1 MPIPRIK
8 APVHKP
14 NENELKLCKLE
25 DDLLQMG
32 YECGDIAS
40 IISIIESE
48 KLDISQFDFPFGSFA
63 EFKNHMH
70 DDCFGDN
77 TQVRFLTKAESEQ
90 LHRDIAEGKIWVT
103 Y

>member
-8 APVHKP
+8 APVHKL

-32 YECGDIAS
+32 YECG
-40 IISIIESE
+40 
-48 KLDISQFDFPFGSFA
+48 G
-63 EFKNHMH
+63 
-70 DDCFGDN
+70 
-77 TQVRFLTKAESEQ
+77 
-90 LHRDIAEGKIWVT
+90 